1 MEVFSSTWHAK
12 RIFLEIG
19 KETVLFF
26 SLLYGSFYKYKL
38 KKKRLSFSLK
48 KKSINLGRMACEC
61 FFPIGL
67 GSNQLKRINEV

>member
-1 MEVFSSTWHAK
+1 MQRGSSLK
-12 RIFLEIG
+12 LE
-19 KETVLFF
+19 KKQYFFF

>member
-48 KKSINLGRMACEC
+48 KKVSI
-61 FFPIGL
+61 
-67 GSNQLKRINEV
+67 